1 MSLLE
6 TPFVAP
12 RQPCHRRLA
21 LHHLPAAEG
30 SGPLV
35 TRHRASQS
43 TRSEVTVRIEP
54 SRVRRQCNYRP
65 AIAHPI
71 EGPLGSIS
79 RSMIMKKLV
88 VAAGIVVCIAFGMP
102 AFAQTKPTIPV
113 IVKDMTS
120 AYWRTVMAGA
130 RKAGQ
135 ELGVNVVELGAQSE
149 SDISGQIS
157 ILAKAVASNPA
168 AIIIA
173 PAQFAA
179 LGKPID
185 EAAKKVKIIGIESAA
200 DTKAMTSLLATDN
213 LNVGRVAADA
223 LAVAI
228 TRSYADTEG
237 DVAMITSMPGV
248 ASLEQRAKGFKEVVA
263 AKYGALDITADK
275 VADGKP
281 GTVLSIMKDLIANT
295 ADLRGVF
302 VSDPIMTLTVG
313 QAVAEKK
320 SNDKINIVGIGS
332 DEKLVK
338 LLQDDVIAGLVVEDP
353 FRMGYDGVKTA
364 LAASKGE
371 TVPAN
376 VDTGATLV
384 TKANMS
390 SPRSQELLKPKVK

>member
-1 MSLLE
+1 
-6 TPFVAP
+6 
-12 RQPCHRRLA
+12 
-21 LHHLPAAEG
+21 
-30 SGPLV
+30 
-35 TRHRASQS
+35 
-43 TRSEVTVRIEP
+43 
-54 SRVRRQCNYRP
+54 
-65 AIAHPI
+65 
-71 EGPLGSIS
+71 
-79 RSMIMKKLV
+79 MKKLV
-88 VAAGIVVCIAFGMP
+88 VAAGIVGCIAFGMP

-113 IVKDMTS
+113 IVKDMTA
-120 AYWRTVMAGA
+120 AYWRTVLAGA

-149 SDISGQIS
+149 SDVSGQIS
-157 ILAKAVASNPA
+157 ILANAVASNPT
-168 AIIIA
+168 AIVIA

-281 GTVLSIMKDLIANT
+281 ATVLNTMKDLIANT

-371 TVPAN
+371 PVPAN

-390 SPRSQELLKPKVK
+390 SPRSQELLKPKVE

>member
-1 MSLLE
+1 ML
-6 TPFVAP
+6 
-12 RQPCHRRLA
+12 
-21 LHHLPAAEG
+21 
-30 SGPLV
+30 
-35 TRHRASQS
+35 
-43 TRSEVTVRIEP
+43 
-54 SRVRRQCNYRP
+54 
-65 AIAHPI
+65 
-71 EGPLGSIS
+71 
-79 RSMIMKKLV
+79 
-88 VAAGIVVCIAFGMP
+88 
-102 AFAQTKPTIPV
+102 
-113 IVKDMTS
+113 
-120 AYWRTVMAGA
+120 AGA

-135 ELGVNVVELGAQSE
+135 DLGVNVVELGAQSE
-149 SDISGQIS
+149 SDVSSQIS
-157 ILAKAVASNPA
+157 ILANAVASNPT
-168 AIIIA
+168 AIVIA

-248 ASLEQRAKGFKEVVA
+248 ASLEQRAKGFKELVA

-281 GTVLSIMKDLIANT
+281 ATVLNIMKDLIANT

-332 DEKLVK
+332 DEKLIK

-371 TVPAN
+371 PVPAN

-390 SPRSQELLKPKVK
+390 SPRSQELLKPKVE

>member
-1 MSLLE
+1 ML
-6 TPFVAP
+6 
-12 RQPCHRRLA
+12 
-21 LHHLPAAEG
+21 
-30 SGPLV
+30 
-35 TRHRASQS
+35 
-43 TRSEVTVRIEP
+43 
-54 SRVRRQCNYRP
+54 
-65 AIAHPI
+65 
-71 EGPLGSIS
+71 
-79 RSMIMKKLV
+79 
-88 VAAGIVVCIAFGMP
+88 
-102 AFAQTKPTIPV
+102 
-113 IVKDMTS
+113 
-120 AYWRTVMAGA
+120 AGA

-135 ELGVNVVELGAQSE
+135 DLGVNVVELGAQSE
-149 SDISGQIS
+149 SDVSSQIS
-157 ILAKAVASNPA
+157 ILANAVASNPT
-168 AIIIA
+168 AIVIA

-281 GTVLSIMKDLIANT
+281 ATVLNIMKDLIANT
-295 ADLRGVF
+295 SDLRGVF

-332 DEKLVK
+332 GEKLIK

-371 TVPAN
+371 PVPAN

-390 SPRSQELLKPKVK
+390 SPRSQELLKPKVE